1 MTGPFERQ
9 KTGEFT
15 RTISNAVYSRQAI
28 SAAQSAFKQHCAIS
42 VWPQGQGTVTV
53 SIRPIGEAANDPEQT
68 VLEYWNYVLDIEAQR
83 RLEME

>member
-1 MTGPFERQ
+1 M
-9 KTGEFT
+9 
-15 RTISNAVYSRQAI
+15 I
-28 SAAQSAFKQHCAIS
+28 
-42 VWPQGQGTVTV
+42 TV